1 MFLYVIV
8 KMEEDTV
15 GNFFSDKH
23 PEGELS
29 WREFLLLMI
38 QK

>member
-1 MFLYVIV
+1 MFLYDIV

-15 GNFFSDKH
+15 AIFFFDKH

-29 WREFLLLMI
+29 WRESL
-38 QK
+38 